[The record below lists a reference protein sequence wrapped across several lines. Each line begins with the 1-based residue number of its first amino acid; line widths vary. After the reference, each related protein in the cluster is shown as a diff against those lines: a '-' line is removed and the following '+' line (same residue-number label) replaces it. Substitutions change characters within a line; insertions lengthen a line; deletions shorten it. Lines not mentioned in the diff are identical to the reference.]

1 MKTIITLCLAVFFV
15 AGIQNTQAQTKE
27 ETIAWIKEKLESSTK
42 IRYCPVGKIKVSSI
56 TECSITVTYQ
66 CERYNG
72 LQNESE
78 TFPVKNVEVGD
89 GSTGYLNYPGEMV
102 INHNGFRSNSTSLYI
117 VETEINLKDR
127 FQKAMNHLAT
137 FCEEK
142 KQTF

>member
-1 MKTIITLCLAVFFV
+1 M
-15 AGIQNTQAQTKE
+15 AGMQNAQAQTKE

-66 CERYNG
+66 CERYDG
-72 LQNESE
+72 LKDESE
-78 TFPVKNVEVGD
+78 TFPIKNVKI
-89 GSTGYLNYPGEMV
+89 GSGGMLSYPGEMV
-102 INHNGFRSNSTSLYI
+102 IDNYGHRSQLTSVNI
-117 VETEINLKDR
+117 IETELNLKAR
-127 FQKAMNHLAT
+127 FQNAMNHLAT